1 MFLDICKNLDFP
13 AEAVEVLVQGLD
25 QIRTDAAAVQDLQN
39 AVDSLM
45 TPECDKYLQLMQRI
59 SDQTGV
65 HRYVVDMVVLL
76 LAVEPLKVRYEQ
88 RGLPEQLMWDS
99 MADLRYKL
107 IECKDVYNIWGTF
120 VTPWFKWF
128 YTCNRFKLG
137 RLEFEKTRFY
147 REESYRGVSKG
158 DPVVNIHI
166 PSAGPLTRE
175 SVLDSLHLAYE
186 FYKEDA
192 VVDGL
197 MTFTCHSWLLYP
209 PHYEEVFPAGSNL
222 RKFYELFDVLEGKAG
237 ENNGDF
243 WRVFNRDYDP
253 DILDQVPADTALR
266 RNLLSYI
273 KAGKRMGSSL
283 GVIRYDGEKIVHA

>member
-25 QIRTDAAAVQDLQN
+25 QIRTDAAAVQDLQK

-45 TPECDKYLQLMQRI
+45 TPECDEYLQLMQRI

-137 RLEFEKTRFY
+137 RLEFASLVGEIHSPEEAPEVYTRLANEKAF
-147 REESYRGVSKG
+147 
-158 DPVVNIHI
+158 PVVQFDW
-166 PSAGPLTRE
+166 G
-175 SVLDSLHLAYE
+175 
-186 FYKEDA
+186 
-192 VVDGL
+192 
-197 MTFTCHSWLLYP
+197 
-209 PHYEEVFPAGSNL
+209 NL
-222 RKFYELFDVLEGKAG
+222 
-237 ENNGDF
+237 
-243 WRVFNRDYDP
+243 
-253 DILDQVPADTALR
+253 
-266 RNLLSYI
+266 S
-273 KAGKRMGSSL
+273 
-283 GVIRYDGEKIVHA
+283 